1 MPGPLHL
8 KIFLSSPGDV
18 AEERE
23 LARHLIKDELPYDPL
38 LRGKVTFDVFSWDD
52 PAAGVPLLAGMT
64 PQEAV
69 NRVDRPADCDITIVI
84 LWSRLGSP
92 LRTDV
97 FRKPDGEPYGSGTEW
112 EYEDARA
119 ASRDVLIYRRTAP
132 VSVDIKASDLE
143 ERREQMRRVEEFF
156 ARFRNADGSFNAAA
170 SSYVAPA
177 DLKERLE
184 NDLKALVA
192 RRLDV
197 PGREVPLKPGTEGR
211 ASDKVRLNQVP
222 KPPEVATSEAEQSVA
237 GTWFGMTVLQATA
250 LLGMIVAYLGAL
262 GAVFRWFGDDFK
274 SFREQDPWLFWPL
287 TALPLLFIAA
297 FSVGPKLLVHYRRKR
312 RERLALGADTTVP
325 SAGYFRLDPYTA
337 DQPESF
343 NRADGAHERI
353 LRWLRATPRP
363 VLFLSGASGTGKSS
377 LLEAYVLPSLEQEG
391 WHVEVVRSFADPLE
405 GLEVAVCGRRGGKA
419 PPLLVVF
426 DQFEEFVIL
435 EGRAASEAGR
445 RFLTRVQELRERS
458 PPGVHLLFV
467 VRSDYLNAIVELG
480 IEELASG
487 QSWQEIDPFKRRAAR
502 AFLENSP
509 LRPSAELL
517 ERLLDGAEAL
527 EEAKGLFRPVTL
539 NMLGLTL
546 QDFDRQVTR
555 RPERLVQA
563 YLEAALAQVG
573 IREIAPK
580 VVAGLISEAGTKRPR
595 ELGELADEA
604 RLSRSEVKLCLAR
617 LAAKGLV
624 RPLDEARSLW
634 EISHD
639 FVAKQL
645 AILLGRLRPNPWP
658 RVALWS
664 TPFLFALAL
673 GALLFVVPLQLEKQ
687 TLTEL
692 KRSGASVSE
701 DQGRPKLSFDRN
713 LNNARLQAIAPF
725 IIRYKTSILDLSGTG
740 VTDLAPLQGLSSL
753 QTLNLSNTGV
763 TDLAPLQGLSSL
775 QTLNLSNTGVT
786 DLAPLQGLSSLQRL
800 DLSDTGVTDLAP
812 LQGLSSLQ
820 SLNLTG
826 TKVTDLVPLQG
837 LSSLQ
842 TLNLSN
848 TGVTDLVPLQGLSS
862 LQTLNLIGTKVTD
875 LAPLQGLSSL
885 QRLNLTAP
893 RSPTWSRCRASPA
906 CRRSTSPTPGSPT
919 WSRCRA
925 SPACRGSTSPT
936 PGSPTWPRC
945 RASPACRRSTSP
957 IPRWNS
963 ASRA

>member
-1 MPGPLHL
+1 MSGPLHL

-97 FRKPDGEPYGSGTEW
+97 FRKPNGEPYGSGTEW
-112 EYEDARA
+112 EYENAHT
-119 ASRDVLIYRRTAP
+119 ASRDVLIYRRTATI
-132 VSVDIKASDLE
+132 SVDIKASDLE

-192 RRLDV
+192 RRLEV
-197 PGREVPLKPGTEGR
+197 PGREVPLKPGTSEER
-211 ASDKVRLNQVP
+211 TSDKVRLNQVP
-222 KPPEVATSEAEQSVA
+222 KPPEVATSEAEQSAA

-274 SFREQDPWLFWPL
+274 AFRQQDPWLFWPL
-287 TALPLLFIAA
+287 TALPLLFIIA
-297 FSVGPKLLVHYRRKR
+297 FSVGPELWVRYRRKR

-353 LRWLRATPRP
+353 LRWLRASPRP

-377 LLEAYVLPSLEQEG
+377 LLEAYVLPTLQQEG
-391 WHVEVVRSFADPLE
+391 WRVEVVRSFADPLD
-405 GLEVAVCGRRGGKA
+405 GLEAALRGRRRGGKA

-517 ERLLDGAEAL
+517 ERLLDGADAL
-527 EEAKGLFRPVTL
+527 EEAKGLFRPITL

-555 RPERLVQA
+555 RPERLIQA
-563 YLEAALAQVG
+563 YLETALTQDG

-580 VVAGLISEAGTKRPR
+580 VVAGLITEAGTKRPR
-595 ELGELADEA
+595 GLDELADEV
-604 RLSRSEVKLCLAR
+604 RLSGSEVKHCLNR

-624 RPLDEARSLW
+624 RPLDAARSLW

-645 AILLGRLRPNPWP
+645 AILLGRLRPSLWP

-664 TPFLFALAL
+664 APLLFALTI
-673 GALLFVVPLQLEKQ
+673 GTLLVAAPLYLKQ
-687 TLTEL
+687 QTEDEL
-692 KRSGASVSE
+692 KS
-701 DQGRPKLSFDRN
+701 
-713 LNNARLQAIAPF
+713 
-725 IIRYKTSILDLSGTG
+725 
-740 VTDLAPLQGLSSL
+740 
-753 QTLNLSNTGV
+753 
-763 TDLAPLQGLSSL
+763 
-775 QTLNLSNTGVT
+775 
-786 DLAPLQGLSSLQRL
+786 
-800 DLSDTGVTDLAP
+800 
-812 LQGLSSLQ
+812 
-820 SLNLTG
+820 
-826 TKVTDLVPLQG
+826 
-837 LSSLQ
+837 
-842 TLNLSN
+842 
-848 TGVTDLVPLQGLSS
+848 
-862 LQTLNLIGTKVTD
+862 
-875 LAPLQGLSSL
+875 
-885 QRLNLTAP
+885 
-893 RSPTWSRCRASPA
+893 
-906 CRRSTSPTPGSPT
+906 
-919 WSRCRA
+919 
-925 SPACRGSTSPT
+925 
-936 PGSPTWPRC
+936 
-945 RASPACRRSTSP
+945 
-957 IPRWNS
+957 
-963 ASRA
+963 